1 MRRQS
6 LQHFKAPPHEI
17 SADHETE
24 RHFDKLD
31 DQLGSA
37 HLVAGVVAHVSLQS
51 AAGRCPRMLQEAL
64 ADRLEL
70 APSRQHEHGRVR
82 FCKDT
87 RQETPTVRQ
96 LRILNE
102 FAPFASMAPVP
113 SWSGRFAVTPSKWA
127 RGVRARRMKDACDER
142 TTADTGYGSGGGGI
156 GGAVVRILLE
166 RQIPVRAFVRR
177 DDE

>member
-1 MRRQS
+1 MISSVRLILWPVSS
-6 LQHFKAPPHEI
+6 LMWAC
-17 SADHETE
+17 
-24 RHFDKLD
+24 
-31 DQLGSA
+31 
-37 HLVAGVVAHVSLQS
+37 SLP
-51 AAGRCPRMLQEAL
+51 AGRCPRLLQEAL

-142 TTADTGYGSGGGGI
+142 TTADTGYGSGGTS
-156 GGAVVRILLE
+156 RRHRRRR
-166 RQIPVRAFVRR
+166 RQDSA
-177 DDE
+177 